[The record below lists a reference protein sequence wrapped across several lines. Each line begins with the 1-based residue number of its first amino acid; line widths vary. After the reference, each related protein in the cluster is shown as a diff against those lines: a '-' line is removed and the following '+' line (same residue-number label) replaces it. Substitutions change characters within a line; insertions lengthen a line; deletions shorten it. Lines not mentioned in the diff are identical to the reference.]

1 MVRLFASVLLFA
13 IAGAAGAAEIKVLSA
28 GAVEFGLVKAAE
40 QFQRESGHQVK
51 FTFGTAPQ
59 LRQRLVAGEAA
70 DILVAPPAVVDD
82 FVKSGKVVAEG
93 RAVVGKVGVGV
104 AVRDGAAAPDISSPE
119 AFKQALLA
127 ADSLVYNQ
135 ASTGIYFEKLLE
147 RLGIAEQ
154 VRSKTTRYANGASVL
169 EHVIKGKGNEI
180 GIGAVTEITDY
191 TKRGLKLVGP
201 LPAAVQNYTSYAA
214 GVMVG
219 AGAAEPARAFI
230 QFLTTPPARAAFAST
245 GVD

>member
-13 IAGAAGAAEIKVLSA
+13 FGATAGAAEIRVLSA

-40 QFQRESGHQVK
+40 QFQRETGHQVK

-59 LRQRLVAGEAA
+59 LRQRLGAGEAA
-70 DILVAPPAVVDD
+70 DILVAPPALVED
-82 FVKSGKVVAEG
+82 FVKAGKVMAEG
-93 RAVVGKVGVGV
+93 RAVVGKVGVGI
-104 AVRDGAAAPDISSPE
+104 AVREGAAAPDISSPE
-119 AFKQALLA
+119 AFKQAVLD

-154 VRSKTTRYANGASVL
+154 VKAKTTRYANGASVID
-169 EHVIKGKGNEI
+169 HVIKGKGREI
-180 GIGAVTEITDY
+180 GIGAVTEIIDY

-201 LPAAVQNYTSYAA
+201 LPGAIQNYTSYAA
-214 GVMVG
+214 GIMVG
-219 AGAAEPARAFI
+219 AGAAEPARAYV
-230 QFLTTPPARAAFAST
+230 QFLGTPAARAAFAST